1 MLALGCL
8 VDDEYMID
16 RRRLLSELTV
26 WLDLGLLFQ
35 LFQDFLIVVVEE
47 LVARL
52 NSVLSLE
59 LAQVS

>member
-47 LVARL
+47 LVARV

>member
-1 MLALGCL
+1 M
-8 VDDEYMID
+8 VD

-47 LVARL
+47 LVARV

>member
-1 MLALGCL
+1 VLALGCL

-47 LVARL
+47 LVARV

>member
-1 MLALGCL
+1 LGCL
-8 VDDEYMID
+8 VDEEYMVD

-47 LVARL
+47 LVARV